1 MTSRADST
9 DDLPETGADRVKYG
23 YLSGV
28 FLTQQE
34 TTLAAAAIAAAA
46 ALLGFYLTA
55 RRDDRRVRQERER
68 QDSMERE
75 RWIRE
80 DRAIWGERRFEAHS
94 AFAHATLEALRYCES
109 AGEYAP
115 ELGNRPRDPDSVSPL
130 MLRNR
135 TVSDALVM
143 LELRASAP
151 VREAA
156 ESAADALRQASAAAF
171 AIVGGRGAPEQ
182 VESWTDLTKRAKAAR
197 DGYLELAQNELGSA

>member
-1 MTSRADST
+1 M
-9 DDLPETGADRVKYG
+9 
-23 YLSGV
+23 
-28 FLTQQE
+28 FLTPQE
-34 TTLAAAAIAAAA
+34 TTLAAAAIAVAA
-46 ALLGFYLTA
+46 ALLGVYLTA

-68 QDSMERE
+68 QDAMERE
-75 RWIRE
+75 RWTRE
-80 DRAIWGERRFEAHS
+80 DRAIWGERRFEAHT

-115 ELGNRPRDPDSVSPL
+115 ELGNAPRDPESVSSL

-135 TVSDALVM
+135 AVSDALVM

-156 ESAADALRQASAAAF
+156 EAAADALRQASTAAY
-171 AIVGGRGAPEQ
+171 AIVGNRGTPEQ

-197 DGYLELAQNELGSA
+197 DSYLELAQNELGSA